1 LQLFSGP
8 ESKQTAA
15 SVTMRMH
22 PSRPQSVFHETSS
35 RVTQQRRPLSSSS
48 PSDPAHL
55 LAEVTQA
62 HSKPH
67 SGSATSPILYTLQTR
82 QDSNSPVA
90 KPADSA
96 STSTSPVL
104 TNLTAKQAA
113 DSTSPSSLS
122 DPDLLASPSAN
133 SPALASGSPVT
144 YKQFVELKDRVSKLC
159 DIRKVVLILSSMRFI

>member
-1 LQLFSGP
+1 
-8 ESKQTAA
+8 
-15 SVTMRMH
+15 MRMH
-22 PSRPQSVFHETSS
+22 PPRPQSMFHDSSS
-35 RVTQQRRPLSSSS
+35 RVTQQTRPLSSS

-62 HSKPH
+62 HSRPL
-67 SGSATSPILYTLQTR
+67 SGSATSPMLHTLQTK
-82 QDSNSPVA
+82 QEPISPVA
-90 KPADSA
+90 KPPDSA

-104 TNLTAKQAA
+104 TNLMAKQAA

-133 SPALASGSPVT
+133 SPALASDSPFT

-159 DIRKVVLILSSMRFI
+159 NIRKVVLILSRMRFM